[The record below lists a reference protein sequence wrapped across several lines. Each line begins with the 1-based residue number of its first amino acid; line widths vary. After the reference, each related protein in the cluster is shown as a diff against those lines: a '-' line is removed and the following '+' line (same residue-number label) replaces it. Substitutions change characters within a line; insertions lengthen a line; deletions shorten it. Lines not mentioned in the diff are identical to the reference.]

1 MIVEVSPSVNGTI
14 QVHQPVIP
22 MTLPP
27 VAQSVSLTTPTKM
40 AAITNTTSAS
50 SIQGASTS
58 TMTYAF
64 IAIIIVAF
72 IGVIYALTR
81 KNKLKAI

>member
-1 MIVEVSPSVNGTI
+1 
-14 QVHQPVIP
+14 
-22 MTLPP
+22 
-27 VAQSVSLTTPTKM
+27 
-40 AAITNTTSAS
+40 
-50 SIQGASTS
+50 
-58 TMTYAF
+58 MTYAF